1 MGKGPNKKDYAAS
14 EAEQV
19 NAQIGR
25 SEYERFKTKF
35 APLLKARAAES
46 QTDAVKTT
54 LRGRA
59 QADTMQALSKP
70 SLAMAES
77 PTAAG
82 DMAEA
87 TTGQLSKANATA
99 REYNNN
105 VGLGVLGR
113 ARQQSATAQ
122 EGLSTAARLGASEA
136 LTKAQAKQDVA
147 QAKLNAAVQIGS
159 TMFSQGME
167 NLSQKRPD
175 GTSGFFSP
183 GIQQPGTNP
192 DGSPIYK
199 SAQGIG
205 QYFQAGSSRNF

>member
-147 QAKLNAAVQIGS
+147 QAKFNAAAQIGS
-159 TMFSQGME
+159 SFVAGGME
-167 NLSQKRPD
+167 NMSQTGNWFTPGVQTGSDPITGKPTYRAP
-175 GTSGFFSP
+175 TSLGEMGGAFM
-183 GIQQPGTNP
+183 Q
-192 DGSPIYK
+192 
-199 SAQGIG
+199 
-205 QYFQAGSSRNF
+205 RNSGG